1 MLMLVFKYLKPL
13 RWTAA
18 IALCFMLIE
27 LMVELMQPLLI
38 AKVIDTG
45 ILKKDLGQ
53 ILLWGSVMLGISLV
67 SFIGS
72 IIGSFYAA
80 HTSQTFGYSLRVA
93 VFKKI
98 QSFSFA
104 NFNQFPTSSL
114 ITRMT
119 NDITQIQNTVFTS
132 LRIMLRAPLT
142 VVIGTVM
149 ALLVDVK
156 LGLFIAVVIPF
167 LIAFLIWA
175 MNKGGRMF
183 RKVQEKL
190 DFVNRVMRE
199 NLQAI
204 RLIKALLRSDYENRR
219 FEEAADDLKKRT
231 VSTLRLMETTMPVL
245 TLVMNL
251 SIIGI
256 LWFGHGQIQ
265 AGTVKVGEV
274 VAIINYATRITAAF
288 SPLSWIIMAVSRA
301 MASAGRISKVLAAEI
316 DLKEAETTIASI
328 PNFKGKVSFENVS
341 FRYPGT
347 EKLMLK
353 NVSFTVNPGETV
365 AVMGATGS
373 GKSSLFQLIPRLYD
387 VTEGGV
393 FLDDTDVR
401 HLTFAEIRRQIGYAP
416 QEALLFTGSVRDNI
430 AWGNPDA
437 TFEEII
443 EAAKNAQIHETIIH
457 LPDGFDTILGQK
469 GVNLSGGQKQ
479 RLSIARALVR
489 RPKIL
494 LLDDSTSALDLK
506 TEAKLLSALK
516 NYQCTTFII
525 TQKVTTAMEADR
537 ILLID
542 DGALLAEGT
551 HGELL
556 KATPLYQKIYESQL
570 GKGVAS

>member
-316 DLKEAETTIASI
+316 DLKEADTTFAAI

-347 EKLMLK
+347 DKMVLQ

-430 AWGNPDA
+430 AWGKPDA

-457 LPDGFDTILGQK
+457 LPDGYDTNLGQK

-516 NYQCTTFII
+516 IYQCTTFII

-556 KATPLYQKIYESQL
+556 KTTPLYQKIYESQL